1 MKRRELFGAAAAVA
15 AGTAT
20 LTALG
25 KSKKAPGRSA
35 PAASDL
41 GAPFISQNRREFRMA
56 TSWPKDFPGLGVMPN
71 RFADALRAMSGG
83 RLDVKV
89 FAAGELVGGL
99 ECFDAVS
106 TGGADMYHAAEY
118 YWQGK
123 AKAFT
128 FFTSVPMGMTVA
140 EMIGWMDYGGGQQLW
155 EDLSKQ
161 FNIIAFQAGNT
172 GHQMGGWFKKEMNS
186 LEDFKGLKMRM
197 PGLGGEVIRRLGGAA
212 IALPGGEIYQ
222 SLQSGA
228 IDATEWVGPWNDL
241 AFGFHREASY
251 YYAPGFH
258 EAGPALSVGINL
270 DVWETLAAT
279 DKAMIRAAC
288 RTANDT
294 SIGEYTHE
302 NGKALQILKE
312 EHGIQ
317 PRFFSDEIMAAI
329 GKTSVDVLRDV
340 GTSDAQTQKVY
351 ESFQRALLT
360 YRDWTDMSDG
370 RYIKARQLA
379 LGG

>member
-1 MKRRELFGAAAAVA
+1 VKRRELFGAAAAVA

-25 KSKKAPGRSA
+25 KTRTPKDTAAPAKSDMSA
-35 PAASDL
+35 PY
-41 GAPFISQNRREFRMA
+41 ISQNRRQFRLV
-56 TSWPKDFPGLGVMPN
+56 TSWPKDFPGLGIMPN
-71 RFADALRAMSGG
+71 RFAKALYDMSGG

-140 EMIGWMDYGGGQQLW
+140 EIMGWIDHGGGQALW
-155 EDLSKQ
+155 EELSAQ

-172 GHQMGGWFKKEMNS
+172 GHQMGGWFKKEINTT
-186 LEDFKGLKMRM
+186 EDLKGLKMRI
-197 PGLGGEVIRRLGGAA
+197 PGLGGEVIRRLGGAGL
-212 IALPGGEIYQ
+212 ALPGSEIYQ

-241 AFGFHREASY
+241 AFGLYREAPY

-258 EAGPALSVGINL
+258 EAGPALAVGINL
-270 DVWETLAAT
+270 DVWNSLSAP
-279 DKAMIRAAC
+279 DQAMVRHAC
-288 RTANDT
+288 RYANDT

-302 NGKALQILKE
+302 NGKALQILKN
-312 EHGIQ
+312 EHGIT
-317 PRFFSDEIMAAI
+317 PRFFNDDVMKAI
-329 GKTSVDVLRDV
+329 GKTSVE
-340 GTSDAQTQKVY
+340 AIY
-351 ESFQRALLT
+351 P
-360 YRDWTDMSDG
+360 
-370 RYIKARQLA
+370 LA
-379 LGG
+379 AAGFRRLI